1 MKGIKQAEP
10 GLRDDFTLMFFR
22 WAGYGVVI
30 LVKASKGR

>member
-22 WAGYGVVI
+22 WAGFGVVI
-30 LVKASKGR
+30 LVKALQGR